1 MDIKEASGII
11 LKTVHE
17 SIEGSIVWSE
27 FLQSRTSG
35 YNEQAATQLKATY
48 SRALIILM
56 DEGLCHKVPN
66 TDIIELGQKGIEYKG
81 DYNKFIKKK
90 KTVTTLEKLR
100 RIAPI
105 VSAIIVII
113 SFIITIITRNAKKAS
128 EARKAAHTT
137 VVKPKEGKKEP
148 RK

>member
-1 MDIKEASGII
+1 MEIHQASEQI
-11 LKTVHE
+11 LKRVHQDL
-17 SIEGSIVWSE
+17 EGKLVWSVFIE
-27 FLQSRTSG
+27 EQTTG
-35 YNEQAATQLKATY
+35 YNEAMVTELKGIYAK
-48 SRALIILM
+48 ALIILT

-66 TDIIELGQKGIEYKG
+66 TDIVELGQKGIEYKG

-100 RIAPI
+100 RVAPI

-113 SFIITIITRNAKKAS
+113 SFIITMITRNAKKAS
-128 EARKAAHTT
+128 ETRKAAHTT
-137 VVKPKEGKKEP
+137 IVKPKEGK